1 LHKEGKFKELGLSN
15 FTAYEV
21 AECVMIRNERGWLRP
36 TIYQGMYNAIS
47 ERSHAFRVLRSG
59 SNSSKPR
66 CRADHR
72 MSPIRHNVVV
82 YNPIAGGLFS
92 GKLKSKDHLPE
103 DSMSRFGAKSHNG
116 ENYRKRYYKDA
127 TFEALAMVE
136 KAAEQHKLTMLEIAL
151 RWCVHHSALN
161 VGSDG
166 GDGIII
172 GVSNKGQL
180 ESNLKDLEKDPLPDD
195 VVKVLDEAWLHV
207 KAVAPVYWHGELKY
221 GYDTKQALFAKA

>member
-1 LHKEGKFKELGLSN
+1 
-15 FTAYEV
+15 
-21 AECVMIRNERGWLRP
+21 
-36 TIYQGMYNAIS
+36 
-47 ERSHAFRVLRSG
+47 
-59 SNSSKPR
+59 
-66 CRADHR
+66 
-72 MSPIRHNVVV
+72 
-82 YNPIAGGLFS
+82 
-92 GKLKSKDHLPE
+92 
-103 DSMSRFGAKSHNG
+103 
-116 ENYRKRYYKDA
+116 
-127 TFEALAMVE
+127 MVE